1 MNNVDSTFRIRD
13 PRADVEVHLSD
24 GRVINGSRNSQIGE
38 FFSVLPLSDHTPIVG
53 AIVNGEL
60 RELTY
65 PIKLDSQVRPV
76 TMGEPDGMR
85 IYRRSLVFLLETA
98 FLSLFPG
105 FSVRVDHSVAHGGY
119 YCRVSNHPPLT
130 EYELEELE
138 NKMFELVKADKSLKR
153 HIIPLDEAMAYFK
166 KAGEQDK
173 IRLLAHRHKDYLTIY
188 ELDGTFDY
196 HHGYM
201 VPSTGYLRWFKLSPA
216 GEGFTLRFPRRQSP
230 TEIRPLPEYKK
241 LRRTFRQYGSWLRR
255 LGISSVG
262 ALNDSIVEDRIT
274 EIILVSEALHEQRV
288 TEIAYQIFERIDK
301 IRVVL
306 IAGPSSSGKT
316 IFSKRLSVQLLA
328 YGVSP
333 FSIEMDNYF
342 VDRDKT
348 PLDENGKPD
357 FETINALD
365 RIKLSKHL
373 SRLIA
378 GEQVQLPK
386 YNFVTGKREPGDKV
400 QLKTGEIIILE
411 GIHGLH
417 PELLTSIPEEQT
429 FRIYVS
435 ALTQLNLDRHNR
447 ISTTDTR
454 LIRRISRDANSRGYT
469 AQQTIQRWESVRRG
483 EKRNI
488 FPYQENADVMF
499 NSALA
504 YELSALKPY
513 AVPLIRQ
520 VPYGTPEHVEA
531 KRLLALLD
539 WFLPI
544 SSDLIPDNS
553 ILREFLGGSILQK
566 FSLWHNNS

>member
-153 HIIPLDEAMAYFK
+153 HIIPLEEAMAYFK

-513 AVPLIRQ
+513 AEPLIRQ

>member
-98 FLSLFPG
+98 FLSLYPG

-513 AVPLIRQ
+513 AEPLIRQ

>member
-38 FFSVLPLSDHTPIVG
+38 FFRVLPLSDHTPIVG

-262 ALNDSIVEDRIT
+262 ALNDSIVEDRII

-386 YNFVTGKREPGDKV
+386 YNFVTGKRELGDKV

-513 AVPLIRQ
+513 AEPLIRQ